1 MSLSTVWSPGP
12 NPPPTDQANHSQIP
26 AARKPVC
33 ELIERLKQALK
44 KTKPKKPTGKP
55 HPQPDPAS
63 PPCAR
68 ASSRTTSIADDDWG
82 GDASARTQGLSA
94 FSAPVFGKL

>member
-44 KTKPKKPTGKP
+44 KRNLKNLRENPTP
-55 HPQPDPAS
+55 NLTRHRRP
-63 PPCAR
+63 AR
-68 ASSRTTSIADDDWG
+68 ARVITHYVN
-82 GDASARTQGLSA
+82 R
-94 FSAPVFGKL
+94 

>member
-1 MSLSTVWSPGP
+1 MKMSIVLNLMEAGKESPMSLSTVWSPGP

-44 KTKPKKPTGKP
+44 KRSLKTYGKTPPPT
-55 HPQPDPAS
+55 
-63 PPCAR
+63 
-68 ASSRTTSIADDDWG
+68 
-82 GDASARTQGLSA
+82 
-94 FSAPVFGKL
+94 